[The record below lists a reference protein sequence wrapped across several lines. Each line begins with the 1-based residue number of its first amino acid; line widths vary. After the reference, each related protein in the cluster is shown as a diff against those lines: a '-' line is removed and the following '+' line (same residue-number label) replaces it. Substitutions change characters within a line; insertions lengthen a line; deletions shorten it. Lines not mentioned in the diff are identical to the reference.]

1 MTPISS
7 DTSTNVTMVPM
18 MCQPSVN
25 VSNNNASSLSSA
37 KLLQQI
43 ATSDH
48 APGIRRAGCPCCEP
62 DSASNYA
69 DKMMGL

>member
-7 DTSTNVTMVPM
+7 DTSTNVTMVPIK
-18 MCQPSVN
+18 VR
-25 VSNNNASSLSSA
+25 NNNATSSSSSA
-37 KLLQQI
+37 ELLQQI
-43 ATSDH
+43 AKSDH

>member
-7 DTSTNVTMVPM
+7 DTYVTMVPM
-18 MCQPSVN
+18 MCQQPSIKVR
-25 VSNNNASSLSSA
+25 NNNATPSSSA
-37 KLLQQI
+37 ELLQQL
-43 ATSDH
+43 AKSDH